1 MNDSKPTSKKSTKLK
16 IRQSRIFSEAFKREK
31 VAQLVAGQISI
42 TSFCTLWKVSKASV
56 YKWIYQYSPEH
67 KKGTVMVIQNDS
79 EAAKTLELQQ
89 KVAELERV
97 LGQKQLVIDYQ
108 DKLIEIASK
117 ELAID
122 LKKTFKPTP

>member
-1 MNDSKPTSKKSTKLK
+1 MSDLKSKSKKSTKLT
-16 IRQSRIFSEAFKREK
+16 IRQRRIFSEAFKREK
-31 VAQLVAGQISI
+31 VAQLVASQMSI
-42 TSFCTLWKVSKASV
+42 TSFCTLWAVSKASV

-67 KKGTVMVIQNDS
+67 KKGAIMVIQNDS

-89 KVAELERV
+89 KVAELERA

-108 DKLIEIASK
+108 DKLIELASR